1 MKRAIAE
8 IAGPEVS
15 QAAVDLII
23 GCVATARN
31 LGRFL
36 QEMLDIC
43 FQVKTAKN
51 EELPPQVQV
60 SGEEIS
66 ASQ

>member
-1 MKRAIAE
+1 M
-8 IAGPEVS
+8 S